1 MTDRA
6 TGKAFARIVAAV
18 KTARLP
24 GIEEGTSYG
33 TPALKVRGKLVAR
46 MKDRGT
52 LVVRCSLDEKELLM
66 EAVPDIYFE
75 TDHYKGWPWVLVRL
89 AAIGEQELAVRLE
102 RAWRM
107 QAPARLIEDFDQAF
121 SGATAPAPRRRAMP
135 RRKARAAPAP
145 RSGTSRR

>member
-1 MTDRA
+1 MTDQA
-6 TGKAFARIVAAV
+6 TGKAFARTVAAV

-24 GIEEGTSYG
+24 GIEESTSYG
-33 TPALKVRGKLVAR
+33 TPAVKVRGKLVAR
-46 MKDRGT
+46 IKDRDT
-52 LVVRCSLDEKELLM
+52 LVVRCTLDEKELLL
-66 EAVPDIYFE
+66 EAAPDIYFE

-89 AAIGEQELAVRLE
+89 AAIGERELAARLE

-107 QAPARLIEDFDQAF
+107 QAPRRLIEIFDRMPSDA
-121 SGATAPAPRRRAMP
+121 AAPVPKRRAAP